1 MGSRLPSEMA
11 PDPDFKQRTPQLGPL
26 DTGSAKGIRFA
37 GLAALVLCLAV
48 TSRADMDRLRE
59 GAFDLYQRVLPRSVE
74 RFPSRIVEID
84 EASLTRYGPWPWPRS
99 RLAELAQA
107 VFDSGALAI
116 GFDMIFPEPDRQSF
130 GHLSQSYPTLSGELK
145 MALSKL
151 PDPDHTFARTL
162 GRLPIVLGRSGVPD
176 EMSATSAGVKA
187 APIEAVFSGDPPPPS
202 LLSYPAE
209 LSNLEM
215 LDRAAAGHG
224 LLNAPPDK
232 SGTLRR
238 VPLVALVAG
247 RPVASIALEVLRVA
261 IGADGYTL
269 EAEDGALAAVILG
282 DQRIPTEPDG
292 RLRPYFSP
300 PLSGRRISAAQVLDK
315 TLEDGVFRNSV
326 VIVGAAAIGVQ
337 DIIATP
343 LAAASWGADVHAQT
357 IEVILSGAWLTR
369 PLWAARAEWGLS
381 VVLALLLIAA
391 LPRTSPALA
400 IAISVSAVVTIV
412 IVSVAVFATKGVLLD
427 AITPSIVLGVP
438 GATLCGGR
446 SLQSERRR
454 RRLRAA
460 LVEERVSAA
469 RVSGE
474 LAAARDIQLTLLPD
488 RRALTALPEAVE
500 VAAAIHPAR
509 MVGGDFYDAF
519 LLDQNRLFFMIGD
532 VAGKGLPASLFMA
545 LSKALIKSAVIR
557 ESGDLER
564 AVKATTVEI
573 SRENRADMFM
583 TGILGVLDLNSGHM
597 ALCNAGHENPM
608 ALGADGSLRALEMD
622 GGPPLCVVAD
632 FPYPIESASL
642 KIGDLLLMVSDGVT
656 DATAPDGERF
666 GRARLLKVLGQLPCP
681 AGADA
686 AVTAV
691 ASAAR
696 AFEAEAEPA
705 DDLTVLA
712 VRFRGP

>member
-1 MGSRLPSEMA
+1 MK
-11 PDPDFKQRTPQLGPL
+11 PDQAVEPQTSQLDPL
-26 DTGSAKGIRFA
+26 DARSAKAIRLA
-37 GLAALVLCLAV
+37 GFAALGLCLAV
-48 TSRADMDRLRE
+48 TSLADSDRLGE
-59 GAFDLYQRVLPRSVE
+59 GAFDLYQRIMPRSVE
-74 RFPSRIVEID
+74 RFPTRIVEID

-107 VFDSGALAI
+107 AFDGGALAI
-116 GFDMIFPEPDRQSF
+116 GFDMIFPEPDRQ
-130 GHLSQSYPTLSGELK
+130 GAAHLSRSYPKLSGELK
-145 MALSKL
+145 TALSKL
-151 PDPDHTFARTL
+151 PDPDDVFAGTI
-162 GRLPIVLGRSGVPD
+162 GRLPVVLGRSGVPD
-176 EMSATSAGVKA
+176 EMLATSAGVKG
-187 APIEAVFSGDPPPPS
+187 APIEAVFSGDPPPGS

-247 RPVASIALEVLRVA
+247 RPVPSIALEVLRVA

-269 EAEDGALAAVILG
+269 EAKDGALLAVVLG
-282 DQRIPTEPDG
+282 DRRIVTEPDG

-300 PLSGRRISAAQVLDK
+300 PLTGRTISAARLLDK
-315 TLEDGVFRNSV
+315 TLEDGIFRNSV
-326 VIVGAAAIGVQ
+326 VIIGAAAIGVQ

-343 LAAASWGADVHAQT
+343 LAAASSGADVHAQT
-357 IEVILSGAWLTR
+357 IEAIVSGTWLTR
-369 PLWAARAEWGLS
+369 PLWAPRAEWVLS
-381 VVLALLLIAA
+381 VFLAVLLIGA

-400 IAISVSAVVTIV
+400 IAISISAVVVIV
-412 IVSVAVFATKGVLLD
+412 IASVAVFATQGMLLD
-427 AITPSIVLGVP
+427 AVTPSIVFGVP
-438 GATLCGGR
+438 AATVCGGL
-446 SLQSERRR
+446 SLDAERRR
-454 RRLRAA
+454 RGLRAA

-474 LAAARDIQLTLLPD
+474 LAAARDIQLALLPD
-488 RRALTALPEAVE
+488 RDELNRLPEAVE

-519 LLDQNRLFFMIGD
+519 LLDPQRLFFMIGD

-545 LSKALIKSAVIR
+545 LSKALISSAVIR
-557 ESGDLER
+557 TSGDLDL
-564 AVKATTVEI
+564 AVRETITEI
-573 SRENRADMFM
+573 SRENRAEMFM
-583 TGILGVLDLNSGHM
+583 AGVLGVLDLGTGHM

-608 ALGADGSLRALEMD
+608 VLRADGSLSALAMD
-622 GGPPLCVVAD
+622 GGPPLCVVKD
-632 FPYPIESASL
+632 FAYPIEAASL
-642 KIGDLLLMVSDGVT
+642 GIDDVLLMVSDGVT
-656 DATAPDGERF
+656 DASAPDGERF
-666 GRARLLKVLGQLPCP
+666 GRARLLKVLGQLSRP
-681 AGADA
+681 AGAAA
-686 AVTAV
+686 AVKAV

-712 VRFRGP
+712 VRFRGSQ